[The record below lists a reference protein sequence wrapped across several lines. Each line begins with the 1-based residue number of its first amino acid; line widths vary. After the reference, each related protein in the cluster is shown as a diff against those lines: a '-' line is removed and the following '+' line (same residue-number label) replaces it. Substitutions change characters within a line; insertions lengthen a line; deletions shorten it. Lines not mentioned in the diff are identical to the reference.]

1 MYSQEIKYI
10 EIRME
15 QLTEERAKNPDPQ
28 TQLIFDK
35 AISELDIVCEM
46 LKKERRLSGKPYA

>member
-1 MYSQEIKYI
+1 
-10 EIRME
+10 ME